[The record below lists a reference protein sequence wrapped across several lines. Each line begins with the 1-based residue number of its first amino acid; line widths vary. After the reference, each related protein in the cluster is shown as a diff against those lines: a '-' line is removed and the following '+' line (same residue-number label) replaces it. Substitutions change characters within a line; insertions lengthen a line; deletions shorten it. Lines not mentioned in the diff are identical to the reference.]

1 VRRRS
6 VGGEDVVPRSETGGP
21 ALPLRDPH
29 PAAAE
34 KIAELGARQ
43 VNLYRALANA
53 PDMLDAWLR
62 FAWSVRDDCTTPRV
76 LRELMILRT
85 ANVMRSDYEWHQH
98 RDMAH
103 RAGASAEQVDAVSAW
118 QTSECYSERERAA
131 LMLTDAMLT
140 GHVNDEV
147 QEVLAWHF
155 SDQERVELVV
165 TAGFYAMVP
174 RVLDALR
181 VPIEE
186 TRPSPPRF

>member
-1 VRRRS
+1 
-6 VGGEDVVPRSETGGP
+6 VPRSEAVGP
-21 ALPLRDPH
+21 ALPLREPH

-34 KIAELGARQ
+34 KIAGLGARQ

-53 PDMLDAWLR
+53 PDMLDAWLE
-62 FAWSVRDDCTTPRV
+62 FAWSLRDGCQTPRM

-85 ANVMRSDYEWHQH
+85 ASVMCAVYEWHQH
-98 RDMAH
+98 EAMAR
-103 RAGASAEQVDAVSAW
+103 RAGATAEQLDAIPAW
-118 QTSECYSERERAA
+118 QTSSCYSDRERAA

-140 GHVNDEV
+140 GHVNDNVHE
-147 QEVLAWHF
+147 ELARYF
-155 SDQERVELVV
+155 SVQERVELVV

-186 TRPSPPRF
+186 DAPQSSTANSSSSAPGTS